1 LTVRDRDEAEIAM
14 SEAEIGRSAPVN
26 GDRRQ
31 RRAATLLLV
40 TSVLWLHQWLPAL
53 LVAVWVSWLIL
64 HKRLE
69 GDLGEALVRLWRR
82 TWPPHTVVLVP
93 LLTAN
98 ALAYWVYAPVPGGVM
113 PFTLNLL
120 GLSLLLFG
128 DWWALLAHSGRLR
141 SAPVAPGRVSDPV
154 SGKA

>member
-1 LTVRDRDEAEIAM
+1 M
-14 SEAEIGRSAPVN
+14 N

-31 RRAATLLLV
+31 RHAGTLLLV

-82 TWPPHTVVLVP
+82 TWPPPTLVLIP
-93 LLTAN
+93 LLAAN
-98 ALAYWVYAPVPGGVM
+98 ALAYWVYAPVPGNVV
-113 PFTLNLL
+113 PIALNLL
-120 GLSLLLFG
+120 GLSTVLFG

-141 SAPVAPGRVSDPV
+141 RAPVAPGRVSDPV